1 MLSSEGLPR
10 PVIRSATVT
19 RRFQKFLLVGAI
31 GLGVNQG
38 ALFALVDQA
47 GLAVAMASPIAIFL
61 SMIVTF
67 TLNERWTWHD
77 RGQGRVLHRALLYGS
92 INSGGLLINWLTLVS
107 LHRIGPGLPDC
118 QPYRRWD
125 CRGLELQPESR
136 AHLAPV
142 IDMCRSAFVGT
153 ARLSVPGAATG
164 LAYTAG
170 REAAD
175 SGRRVYSSRRA
186 GTVRPPRLMK

>member
-10 PVIRSATVT
+10 PVVRSATIT

-38 ALFALVDQA
+38 VLFALVAQA
-47 GLAVAMASPIAIFL
+47 GVAVAMASPIAILL

-77 RGQGRVLHRALLYGS
+77 RGRGRILHRALLYGS

-107 LHRIGPGLPDC
+107 LDRMGLN
-118 QPYRRWD
+118 YLIANLVGAGIAAVWNFSLNHALTWRR
-125 CRGLELQPESR
+125 
-136 AHLAPV
+136 
-142 IDMCRSAFVGT
+142 
-153 ARLSVPGAATG
+153 
-164 LAYTAG
+164 
-170 REAAD
+170 
-175 SGRRVYSSRRA
+175 
-186 GTVRPPRLMK
+186 